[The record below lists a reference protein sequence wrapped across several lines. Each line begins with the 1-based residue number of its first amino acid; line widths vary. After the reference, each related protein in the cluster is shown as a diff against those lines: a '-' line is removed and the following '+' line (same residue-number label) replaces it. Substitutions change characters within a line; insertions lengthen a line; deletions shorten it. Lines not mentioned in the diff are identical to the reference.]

1 MNDKVKELLK
11 NAEQSDAIAINKWR
25 IENREQL
32 RKERKEKLK
41 ELMEKDKQQTAV
53 EWLYNELLNAE
64 PNVLE
69 WNKLLEQ
76 AKEMD
81 KKQSIGLI
89 KQTAMFMA
97 ASHLDEEIA
106 NMSYE
111 DVYKTYY
118 EQTYGGGEQ

>member
-1 MNDKVKELLK
+1 MK
-11 NAEQSDAIAINKWR
+11 NN
-25 IENREQL
+25 
-32 RKERKEKLK
+32 
-41 ELMEKDKQQTAV
+41 KQQTAV
-53 EWLYNELLNAE
+53 EWLYNELLNSE
-64 PNVLE
+64 PNILE
-69 WNKLLEQ
+69 WNKLLQQ

-81 KKQSIGLI
+81 KEQSIGLI